1 MDRQIQERVQKTLD
15 FIQKDRDLP
24 EDPWFYSRLSAR
36 LEKESEQSTR
46 NRWAGMVSLRL
57 RPILAVMVLVIGIA
71 GGIMLG
77 KALSAPMGSG
87 AQTASGFV
95 AEKDPASAIFRELSG
110 SFDEQILL
118 MK

>member
-24 EDPWFYSRLSAR
+24 EDPWFYSRLTAR
-36 LEKESEQSTR
+36 LEKEAEQSSR
-46 NRWAGMVSLRL
+46 KGWAGVVTLRL
-57 RPILAVMVLVIGIA
+57 RPILVVLVLVIGIA
-71 GGIMLG
+71 GGIVLG
-77 KALSAPMGSG
+77 KALSSPMGSG

-95 AEKDPASAIFRELSG
+95 AEEDPASAIFRELSG